1 MIMCRLLLASLFP
14 QYDKMIMFDV
24 DTLFVGDISESFF
37 IPLDEHYF
45 GMVKEWKCEAYVEF
59 PSFVKCRKHDAEL
72 GLCDADKLV
81 SLEEAKIIHSY
92 FFNCGFMSINLALWR
107 KDNLEKCFYE
117 FILLRGAGLC
127 CPEQDTLILIGY
139 AKTLELPYKFNV
151 FHGHPNIEK
160 IQEICMLHFY
170 SESKPW
176 NFFDI
181 RNMNMYKK
189 WHEVLIQTPFKD
201 KYFNTPFLD
210 HLFDALH
217 YKDKEIQIREERI
230 IEEVQAV
237 QSRDKEIQ

>member
-1 MIMCRLLLASLFP
+1 MDGLSAENIEKLKETLVPFSAFSGVEFLEISTHNAPKENQEIKKNQTIESDHYQSIDPIIANKIEELFTKLSAFSQKRFSKMIMCRLLLASLFP

-117 FILLRGAGLC
+117 FILLGGAGLC
-127 CPEQDTLILIGY
+127 CPEQD
-139 AKTLELPYKFNV
+139 
-151 FHGHPNIEK
+151 
-160 IQEICMLHFY
+160 
-170 SESKPW
+170 
-176 NFFDI
+176 
-181 RNMNMYKK
+181 
-189 WHEVLIQTPFKD
+189 
-201 KYFNTPFLD
+201 
-210 HLFDALH
+210 
-217 YKDKEIQIREERI
+217 
-230 IEEVQAV
+230 
-237 QSRDKEIQ
+237 

>member
-1 MIMCRLLLASLFP
+1 MDGLSAENIEKLKETLAPFSAFSSVEFLEISTHNTPKENQEIKKNQTIESDHYQNIDPIIANKIEELFTKLSASSQKRFSKMIMCRLLLASLFP

-117 FILLRGAGLC
+117 FILLRGAGFC
-127 CPEQDTLILIGY
+127 CPEQD
-139 AKTLELPYKFNV
+139 
-151 FHGHPNIEK
+151 
-160 IQEICMLHFY
+160 
-170 SESKPW
+170 
-176 NFFDI
+176 
-181 RNMNMYKK
+181 
-189 WHEVLIQTPFKD
+189 
-201 KYFNTPFLD
+201 
-210 HLFDALH
+210 
-217 YKDKEIQIREERI
+217 
-230 IEEVQAV
+230 
-237 QSRDKEIQ
+237 